1 MSVEL
6 DRTAGWS
13 GPENEIQYR
22 AISPLAVT
30 SFAVGLISVVALF
43 DATLAMVIP
52 PVGIL
57 AGFVAW
63 RRIQKRSSEL
73 AGQKLA
79 MIGMSLS
86 LGFMLVGGASH
97 AYVYATE
104 VPDGCQRITF
114 DQLQPEL
121 KATGQ
126 LIPPSADELDGKD
139 VFIKGYALATR
150 ESEGIK
156 KFLLVW
162 SKGDCCFGGN
172 PPLTHKVWVELQGDL
187 ELTYSTNVQKVAGK
201 FHVDR
206 SPAAQKNQVVY
217 YLEAKYLK

>member
-13 GPENEIQYR
+13 GPEHEIQYR

-30 SFAVGLISVVALF
+30 SFAVGLISIIALF
-43 DATLAMVIP
+43 DSTMAMIIP
-52 PVGIL
+52 PIGIL
-57 AGFVAW
+57 AGFVAR
-63 RRIQKRSSEL
+63 RRIQQRPLEL
-73 AGQKLA
+73 AGLKLA
-79 MIGMSLS
+79 VLGMSLS
-86 LGFMLVGGASH
+86 LGFMVVGSSLH
-97 AYVYATE
+97 AYEYATE
-104 VPDGCQRITF
+104 VPEGYQRISF
-114 DQLQPEL
+114 DDLQAES

-126 LIPPSADELDGKD
+126 LIPPTADELDGKD

-156 KFLLVW
+156 RFMLVW

-172 PPLTHKVWVELQGDL
+172 PPLTHKVWIDLKGDL
-187 ELTYSTNVQKVAGK
+187 ELTYSTKVQKVAGT

-206 SPAAQKNQVVY
+206 SATALKNEVVY
-217 YLEAKYLK
+217 YLDAKYLK